1 MKIPTVVFFSI
12 SEIIDNGYW
21 YNSVFPK
28 TSQVLLLMHWSTYI
42 LLKMV
47 NWSFC
52 QNCKICVEWVTDGL
66 VQCRNRMLI
75 STQNLCQVHT
85 HYTGTISVSW
95 TYQYQ
100 CHAHGTLQYH
110 DQIMNL
116 SVPWPMS
123 LRSESWSWSCFASF
137 ASIIDIIWQGHFQFQ
152 DQCHM
157 PWSLVISSVPWIVP

>member
-1 MKIPTVVFFSI
+1 MA
-12 SEIIDNGYW
+12 IDTIQYFRNNYFASFAFNALVNIYFIENGQLVILSKFQDMCRMSHWWIGSMSQSYVDF
-21 YNSVFPK
+21 NSK
-28 TSQVLLLMHWSTYI
+28 SMSG
-42 LLKMV
+42 
-47 NWSFC
+47 S
-52 QNCKICVEWVTDGL
+52 
-66 VQCRNRMLI
+66 
-75 STQNLCQVHT
+75 
-85 HYTGTISVSW
+85 YTGTISVSW

>member
-85 HYTGTISVSW
+85 QALFQCHGRINISVMLMEHFSIMIKSW
-95 TYQYQ
+95 TF
-100 CHAHGTLQYH
+100 QYH
-110 DQIMNL
+110 DPCHSDQNH
-116 SVPWPMS
+116 
-123 LRSESWSWSCFASF
+123 
-137 ASIIDIIWQGHFQFQ
+137 GHG
-152 DQCHM
+152 HVSRLL
-157 PWSLVISSVPWIVP
+157 PVSST